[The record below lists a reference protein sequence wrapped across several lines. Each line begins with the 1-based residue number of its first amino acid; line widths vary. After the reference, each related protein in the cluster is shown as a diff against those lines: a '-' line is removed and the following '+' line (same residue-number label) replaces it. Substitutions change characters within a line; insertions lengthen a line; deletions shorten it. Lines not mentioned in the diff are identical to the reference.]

1 MIEFRIAQL
10 QGRLRLTRGLH
21 LVQEMGHV
29 IGAESAARQSFLEG
43 LGNLLGAISV
53 EQSEQFL
60 KLAEERTVGVGQPAQ
75 IIFDGFRRAD
85 AVE

>member
-1 MIEFRIAQL
+1 
-10 QGRLRLTRGLH
+10 
-21 LVQEMGHV
+21 MGHV

-75 IIFDGFRRAD
+75 ISFDGFRQAD
-85 AVE
+85 ALEQLPQSFLRLGAPGSRAMFE